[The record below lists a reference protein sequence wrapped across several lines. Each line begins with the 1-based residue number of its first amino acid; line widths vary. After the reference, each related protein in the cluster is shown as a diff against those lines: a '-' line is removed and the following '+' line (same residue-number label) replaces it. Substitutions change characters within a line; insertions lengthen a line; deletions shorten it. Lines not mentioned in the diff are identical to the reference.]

1 MVVSLL
7 HICCYLGLFSNPE
20 TNFLMENTQLLLAE
34 FSIMYI
40 LVYVCC
46 ALYAK
51 RCVAEWT
58 RFENRID

>member
-40 LVYVCC
+40 IVYVFC